1 MTGMGKDFPD
11 TSPKSKST
19 LDFASWLRNASRIDL
34 RDFRMRVLESV
45 ALRARVAA
53 RRATKFSRRTFLHP
67 ASLSA
72 LGISLGMIALMAA
85 SPAVSAETYPS
96 RPITIVVPFTAG
108 GPTHALGGTL
118 SERMRA
124 SLGQPL
130 IVENVTGAAGTIGV
144 GRVARAAPDGYT
156 VSVGHWSTHVINGAL
171 YPLPFD
177 LLKDLEPIAL
187 LTSYPMLLLTK
198 NDVPAKN
205 LTELTS
211 WLKANQEK
219 VSVGTIGVGSA
230 AHVAAVY
237 YERLAGLKFQ
247 FVPYRG
253 AAPALQDLMGGRID
267 LLFDHLPN
275 ALPQV
280 KEGRVK
286 AYAVTANTR
295 SPTAPDIPTVD
306 EAGLP
311 GLYINIWYG
320 LWVPRGTPS
329 EIKTRLNLAVVE
341 ALADPKVQHQLTELG
356 QVIPPRD
363 QQTSEALASYQKAE
377 VEKWWP
383 IVKAAGMK
391 GE

>member
-1 MTGMGKDFPD
+1 
-11 TSPKSKST
+11 
-19 LDFASWLRNASRIDL
+19 
-34 RDFRMRVLESV
+34 
-45 ALRARVAA
+45 
-53 RRATKFSRRTFLHP
+53 
-67 ASLSA
+67 
-72 LGISLGMIALMAA
+72 
-85 SPAVSAETYPS
+85 
-96 RPITIVVPFTAG
+96 
-108 GPTHALGGTL
+108 L
-118 SERMRA
+118 SERMRT

-130 IVENVTGAAGTIGV
+130 IVENVTGAAGSIGV

-171 YPLPFD
+171 YTLPYD
-177 LLKDLEPIAL
+177 LLRDLEPIAL
-187 LTSYPMLLLTK
+187 LTSYPMLLLTR

-211 WLKANQEK
+211 WLKANQDK

-237 YERLAGLKFQ
+237 YEHLAGLKFQ

-253 AAPALQDLMGGRID
+253 AGPALQDLMGGRID

-280 KEGRVK
+280 REGRVK

-295 SPTAPDIPTVD
+295 SPTAPEIPTVD
-306 EAGLP
+306 EAGLA

-320 LWVPRGTPS
+320 LWVPKGTPA
-329 EIKTRLNLAVVE
+329 EVKARLNAAVVE
-341 ALADPKVQHQLTELG
+341 TLADPKVQKQLTELG

-363 QQTSEALASYQKAE
+363 QQTPEALAAYQKAE
-377 VEKWWP
+377 IEKWWP
-383 IVKAAGMK
+383 IVKAADMK

>member
-1 MTGMGKDFPD
+1 MQ
-11 TSPKSKST
+11 
-19 LDFASWLRNASRIDL
+19 
-34 RDFRMRVLESV
+34 
-45 ALRARVAA
+45 
-53 RRATKFSRRTFLHP
+53 H
-67 ASLSA
+67 
-72 LGISLGMIALMAA
+72 
-85 SPAVSAETYPS
+85 
-96 RPITIVVPFTAG
+96 
-108 GPTHALGGTL
+108 
-118 SERMRA
+118 

-156 VSVGHWSTHVINGAL
+156 ISVGHWSTHVINGAL

-211 WLKANQEK
+211 WLKANQDK

-280 KEGRVK
+280 REGRVK